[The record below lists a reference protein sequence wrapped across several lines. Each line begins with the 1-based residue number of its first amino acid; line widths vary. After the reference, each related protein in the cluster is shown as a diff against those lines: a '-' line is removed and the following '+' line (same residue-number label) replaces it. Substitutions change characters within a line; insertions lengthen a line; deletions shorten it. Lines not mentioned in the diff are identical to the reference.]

1 MPPRSKADKHSQ
13 AGSGV
18 LAVRTSKDW
27 NPRMPDEPENTA
39 PDETPEP
46 EDASQKDSSE
56 QDAAAEPEAADG
68 SGDAQPDAGEGD
80 ADEEDAPS
88 QEQAEALA
96 AAMAAVSQVQG
107 VADSA
112 STGAK
117 SEQDDDATPFQSPE
131 LSGSVADAAQ
141 QGIDL
146 LSDVHMNVRIEL
158 GRTRMYVEDV
168 LKLGDGAV
176 VELDKLAG
184 DPVDVFV
191 NDRRVAK
198 GEVLVLNDMFCVRIN
213 ELVDITAPEE

>member
-1 MPPRSKADKHSQ
+1 MRKYWMRPTPEADNQTSGHRSDGA
-13 AGSGV
+13 
-18 LAVRTSKDW
+18 RTPKDW
-27 NPRMPDEPENTA
+27 TTRMADEQENPVSPEESPDDTPGDSPEASVPDPAGQAEEDGFDDEP
-39 PDETPEP
+39 
-46 EDASQKDSSE
+46 SE
-56 QDAAAEPEAADG
+56 EDAAALEAAM
-68 SGDAQPDAGEGD
+68 DA
-80 ADEEDAPS
+80 
-88 QEQAEALA
+88 
-96 AAMAAVSQVQG
+96 VNQVQG

-112 STGAK
+112 SAG
-117 SEQDDDATPFQSPE
+117 SDGATPFQAPDFSRATEP
-131 LSGSVADAAQ
+131 GTKK
-141 QGIDL
+141 GIDM

-213 ELVDITAPEE
+213 EVVDITVDEN